1 MIRQFGRQGRNRG
14 FATMSE
20 PNSGYARPYSAQTQS
35 QAQVDAGLRSYMLG
49 IYNYMAMGLVV
60 TGLVAFGLGEYMK
73 ANTEVR
79 DLLFAT
85 PLRWVLMFAPL
96 VFVLVLSFGINRLSA
111 STAQLLFWAF
121 AAVMGASISWI
132 FVVFGM
138 ESIARTFFVTAA
150 SFGALS
156 LYGYT
161 TKTDLTAFGKFLF
174 IGLVG
179 LLLASL
185 VNLFFP
191 SGALNFVI
199 SVAGVFI
206 FAGLTAV
213 DTQKIKEMYYAEMDG
228 ESLAKLSIM
237 GALTL
242 YLDFINMFM
251 FLLNFL
257 GNREE

>member
-1 MIRQFGRQGRNRG
+1 
-14 FATMSE
+14 MSDYN
-20 PNSGYARPYSAQTQS
+20 PDYARRGYGAQS
-35 QAQVDAGLRSYMLG
+35 QAEVDAGLRSYMLG
-49 IYNYMAMGLVV
+49 IYNYMMLGLAV
-60 TGLVAFGLGEYMK
+60 TGLVAYGLGAYME
-73 ANTEVR
+73 ANPDVAQA
-79 DLLFAT
+79 LFNT

-96 VFVLVLSFGINRLSA
+96 AFVMVLSFGIERMSVA
-111 STAQLLFWAF
+111 TAQITFWAF

-132 FVVFGM
+132 FLVFEMG
-138 ESIARTFFVTAA
+138 SIARTFFVTAA
-150 SFGALS
+150 AFGALS

-179 LLLASL
+179 LIIASL
-185 VNLFFP
+185 VNVFFP
-191 SGALNFVI
+191 SGMMSFVI
-199 SVAGVFI
+199 SVVGVFI

-213 DTQKIKEMYYAEMDG
+213 DTQKLKESYHASLDG
-228 ESLAKLSIM
+228 VAIAKMSIM

-257 GNREE
+257 GSREE

>member
-1 MIRQFGRQGRNRG
+1 MSDYNSDTARQGYG
-14 FATMSE
+14 
-20 PNSGYARPYSAQTQS
+20 ARS

-49 IYNYMAMGLVV
+49 IYNYMMLALVV
-60 TGLVAFGLGEYMK
+60 TGVVAMGVATYAASNPAVAQIMFGS
-73 ANTEVR
+73 
-79 DLLFAT
+79 
-85 PLRWVLMFAPL
+85 PLKWVIVFSPL
-96 VFVLVLSFGINRLSA
+96 VMLLVLSFGINRLSA
-111 STAQLLFWAF
+111 STAQLLFWAY
-121 AAVMGASISWI
+121 AALMGLSLSSI
-132 FVVFGM
+132 FLVYTG
-138 ESIARTFFVTAA
+138 ESIARTFFITAA
-150 SFGALS
+150 AFGALS

-174 IGLVG
+174 IGLIG
-179 LLLASL
+179 LIIASL

-191 SGALNFVI
+191 SGALNFII

-213 DTQKIKEMYYAEMDG
+213 DTQKIKEMYYDSMDG
-228 ESLAKLSIM
+228 ETMAKMSIM

-242 YLDFINMFM
+242 YLDFINLFM

>member
-1 MIRQFGRQGRNRG
+1 
-14 FATMSE
+14 
-20 PNSGYARPYSAQTQS
+20 
-35 QAQVDAGLRSYMLG
+35 MLG
-49 IYNYMAMGLVV
+49 IYNYMMLALVV
-60 TGLVAFGLGEYMK
+60 TGVVAFG
-73 ANTEVR
+73 V
-79 DLLFAT
+79 AT
-85 PLRWVLMFAPL
+85 YAASNPAVAQIMFGSPLKWVIVFSPL
-96 VFVLVLSFGINRLSA
+96 VMLLVLSFGINRLSA
-111 STAQLLFWAF
+111 STAQLLFWAY
-121 AAVMGASISWI
+121 AALMGLSLSSI
-132 FVVFGM
+132 FLVYTG
-138 ESIARTFFVTAA
+138 ESIARTFFITAA
-150 SFGALS
+150 AFGALS

-174 IGLVG
+174 IGLIG
-179 LLLASL
+179 LIIASL

-213 DTQKIKEMYYAEMDG
+213 DTQKIKEMYYESMDG
-228 ESLAKLSIM
+228 ETMAKMSIM

-242 YLDFINMFM
+242 YLDFINLFM

>member
-1 MIRQFGRQGRNRG
+1 MSDYNPDVRRG
-14 FATMSE
+14 Y
-20 PNSGYARPYSAQTQS
+20 GS
-35 QAQVDAGLRSYMLG
+35 QAQAEVDAGLRSYMLG
-49 IYNYMAMGLVV
+49 IYNYMMLALAL
-60 TGLVAFGLGEYMK
+60 TGVVAFGVASLAESN
-73 ANTEVR
+73 ASVQQ
-79 DLLFAT
+79 LLYAS
-85 PLRWVLMFAPL
+85 PLKWVIMFAPL
-96 VFVLVLSFGINRLSA
+96 GMVLWLSFGINRLSA
-111 STAQLLFWAF
+111 STAQLVFWVYAGL
-121 AAVMGASISWI
+121 MGLSLSAI
-132 FVVFGM
+132 FLVYTG
-138 ESIARTFFVTAA
+138 ESIARTFFITAA
-150 SFGALS
+150 AFGALS

-174 IGLVG
+174 IGLIG
-179 LLLASL
+179 LIIASL

-191 SGALNFVI
+191 SGMLNFVI

-213 DTQKIKEMYYAEMDG
+213 DTQKIKEMYYDTMDG
-228 ESLAKLSIM
+228 ETMAKASIM

>member
-1 MIRQFGRQGRNRG
+1 
-14 FATMSE
+14 MSDYN
-20 PNSGYARPYSAQTQS
+20 PDYARRGYGAQS
-35 QAQVDAGLRSYMLG
+35 QAEVDAGLRSYMLG
-49 IYNYMAMGLVV
+49 IYNYMMLALAL
-60 TGLVAFGLGEYMK
+60 TGVVAFG
-73 ANTEVR
+73 V
-79 DLLFAT
+79 AT
-85 PLRWVLMFAPL
+85 YAASNPAVAQVMFGSPLKWVIMFAPL
-96 VFVLVLSFGINRLSA
+96 GMVLWLSFGINRLSA
-111 STAQLLFWAF
+111 STAQLLFWVYAGL
-121 AAVMGASISWI
+121 MGLSLSSI
-132 FVVFGM
+132 FLVYTG
-138 ESIARTFFVTAA
+138 ESIARTFFITAA
-150 SFGALS
+150 AFGALS

-174 IGLVG
+174 IGLIG
-179 LLLASL
+179 LIIASL

-191 SGALNFVI
+191 SGMLNFVI

-213 DTQKIKEMYYAEMDG
+213 DTQKIKEMYFANMDG
-228 ESLAKLSIM
+228 ETMAKASIM